1 MLKSKLILINLAAC
15 PRSIACSLNLAIGIK
30 KTLRASEQERE
41 DVQKKREAWRQFQ
54 QKFPAQ
60 KMIFLDETG
69 AKTNMTRL
77 YGRSFKGA
85 RCFDHAPDG
94 RWERTTILSAL
105 KYDGDTC
112 SVIFDGA
119 INRKMYDAYVEKFL
133 APILK
138 SGDMVIMDNL
148 NVHKSQA
155 AQEIIS
161 KKGASCIFL
170 PQYSPDLNPIE
181 KMWSKIKQLL
191 RGIKARTREELEN
204 AIGTALERITQQDA
218 LGWFNSCG
226 YR

>member
-1 MLKSKLILINLAAC
+1 
-15 PRSIACSLNLAIGIK
+15 
-30 KTLRASEQERE
+30 
-41 DVQKKREAWRQFQ
+41 
-54 QKFPAQ
+54 
-60 KMIFLDETG
+60 MIFLDETG
-69 AKTNMTRL
+69 AKSNMTRL

-112 SVIFDGA
+112 SIIFDGA
-119 INRKMYDAYVEKFL
+119 INRKMYDAYVEEFL
-133 APILK
+133 APLLK
-138 SGDMVIMDNL
+138 PGDMVILDNL
-148 NVHKSQA
+148 NVHKSQT

-170 PQYSPDLNPIE
+170 PQYSPDLNPVE

-204 AIGTALERITQQDA
+204 AIGTALESITQQDA

-226 YR
+226 YI